1 MLVSKGIIV
10 VAGATVTT
18 IVARRLSA
26 AFRAYLLRFS
36 LVRSAL
42 QAYQSLRDDVRAR
55 LKLEAADGGAYS
67 NALETGQMSA
77 ASERSGGE
85 QGRGVLETLL
95 SSVPSIGRA
104 LERNDDARDLGSA
117 ENGAQRGSE
126 RADVRG
132 QDTRDESWQSDA
144 ARSGNGAAASRST
157 ARQQGPADSLPFA
170 GAGIPAAHRS
180 ANASSAQPSS
190 SAVPS
195 GGAAGSGVLW
205 KRGAVSRP
213 QPQWAKQSEG
223 EAPADAPG
231 PAPPREDAPLISFP
245 VRKAEPQTAK
255 SASMQRV
262 APSAPGRGM
271 AHEKRT
277 GADARQEAYSGYSD
291 NGHHHAIAPELS
303 GGRDEWHELGS
314 DEWSESDDGAAG
326 GTHLA
331 DADAGRHG
339 ARMRHAGG
347 HMDGAAVSDTTVRLQ
362 PGRPGADPWFPGL
375 PSTAQA
381 MPSGAQTG
389 VDHAG

>member
-18 IVARRLSA
+18 LVARRLSA

-67 NALETGQMSA
+67 NALETGQMAA
-77 ASERSGGE
+77 ASGRSGGE
-85 QGRGVLETLL
+85 QGRGVLETLF

-104 LERNDDARDLGSA
+104 LERNDDARDMGSA
-117 ENGAQRGSE
+117 GNGAQRGSE
-126 RADVRG
+126 RADARG
-132 QDTRDESWQSDA
+132 QDTRHESWQSDA
-144 ARSGNGAAASRST
+144 ARRGNGAAASRSI
-157 ARQQGPADSLPFA
+157 ARQQGPTDSLPFA
-170 GAGIPAAHRS
+170 GAGIPAVQRS
-180 ANASSAQPSS
+180 ASASSAAASS
-190 SAVPS
+190 
-195 GGAAGSGVLW
+195 GAAGSHVLW

-213 QPQWAKQSEG
+213 QPQWAKQNED
-223 EAPADAPG
+223 EAPADAPV

-255 SASMQRV
+255 SASMQKV
-262 APSAPGRGM
+262 APSAHGRGM
-271 AHEKRT
+271 AHEKCT
-277 GADARQEAYSGYSD
+277 GADARQEAQGGYSD
-291 NGHHHAIAPELS
+291 NGHHYAIAPELS

-314 DEWSESDDGAAG
+314 DESSESDDGAAG

-347 HMDGAAVSDTTVRLQ
+347 HIDGAAVSDTTVRLQ
-362 PGRPGADPWFPGL
+362 PGRPGADPWFSGL